1 MKRCANGLTFGAEYD
16 FYQREDGYDAL
27 CKAYGF
33 HFGHTMDMDI
43 GLKYQ
48 ALKQKQIDV
57 MIIFTT
63 DGQLEDPDIVV
74 LDDDLHFFPSYRCG
88 NVVRGDVLRKHAELK
103 PVLEKLTGLIS
114 DRDMAKMNYQV
125 ETEGKEPRQ
134 VAREYLQSHG
144 ILQ

>member
-1 MKRCANGLTFGAEYD
+1 M
-16 FYQREDGYDAL
+16 

-33 HFGHTMDMDI
+33 HFGHTLDMDI

-74 LDDDLHFFPSYRCG
+74 LDDDLHFSHPIAAAMSCG
-88 NVVRGDVLRKHAELK
+88 EMFSESMLN
-103 PVLEKLTGLIS
+103 
-114 DRDMAKMNYQV
+114 
-125 ETEGKEPRQ
+125 
-134 VAREYLQSHG
+134 
-144 ILQ
+144 